1 MKKLSDIVDNEVVK
15 NTKFN
20 TLKTKVNSLEK
31 KIPDALNIIYMDQ
44 YNRDKQNLE
53 KVIGDVDN
61 KISDT
66 SGLQT
71 KTVLD
76 TIISEP
82 ENKISN
88 TINLF

>member
-1 MKKLSDIVDNEVVK
+1 
-15 NTKFN
+15 
-20 TLKTKVNSLEK
+20 
-31 KIPDALNIIYMDQ
+31 MDQ
-44 YNRDKQNLE
+44 SNRDKQNLE